1 MAEELRGAPVA
12 AALTEA
18 LSVRAAAL
26 ADRGVTP
33 TLAILRLG
41 ERSDDLAYE
50 RAALKRAEKIG
61 IAVRQTVLSRNASQ
75 HDVD

>member
-1 MAEELRGAPVA
+1 MAEKLRGAPVA

-18 LSVRAAAL
+18 LSVRAAVL

-41 ERSDDLAYE
+41 ERADDL
-50 RAALKRAEKIG
+50 
-61 IAVRQTVLSRNASQ
+61 T
-75 HDVD
+75 